1 VLGAHRD
8 LPTGEQE
15 PGLSGPERIIR
26 AMAQDEPRRPLTP
39 AQRRAAAE
47 LPWYRA
53 WLLSTSRVE
62 AELDPD
68 GKDLAVGEP

>member
-1 VLGAHRD
+1 MGRTAAALVRVPARSF
-8 LPTGEQE
+8 P
-15 PGLSGPERIIR
+15 
-26 AMAQDEPRRPLTP
+26 QDEPRRPLTP

-53 WLLSTSRVE
+53 WLLSTGRAE

-68 GKDLAVGEP
+68 GEDLATGEP